1 MRLSINDLSP
11 DGAQPFHSPNG
22 KIHAVVNGEFY
33 DYDRIRKEL
42 EDTTDYVFRSRS
54 DSEIVI
60 ALYMHHGLNFVH
72 YLRGEFAV
80 VLFDEEETRVNRGAG
95 TLLRTK
101 GRESD
106 EGGVAVGYSVVDSPV
121 LV

>member
-1 MRLSINDLSP
+1 VSTTNNVDPALGHVRLSINDLSP

-33 DYDRIRKEL
+33 DYDRIRKEI
-42 EDTTDYVFRSRS
+42 EDTTGYVFRSRS

-80 VLFDEEETRVNRGAG
+80 VGSARSSHPRAQ
-95 TLLRTK
+95 TLDSS
-101 GRESD
+101 GD
-106 EGGVAVGYSVVDSPV
+106 EGFLASWLDA
-121 LV
+121 